1 MSETANC
8 DVNWR
13 KHRLLIGESLN
24 YSVITGTRVTQGPI
38 YQRNHFLLLQF
49 WLNYTVLSCIIIIQ
63 CNLYIL
69 LIIISNRLG
78 GYLTPGP
85 MLKRIPLK
93 DCNLSS
99 FFFLHELCLI
109 SESCLLFSIDIN
121 YFFKSHH
128 LLQSCQNW
136 IAVKN
141 KKSDSEIRKWKE
153 TNIRW
158 TWKYCQGQN
167 TWGVIKIPEILR
179 LINGS
184 SLSDNIQR
192 SVFYSINWIC
202 TTLRGKKK
210 KSFFQLKL
218 FCFLSFFTLLR
229 QKNKN
234 KTNFCFFTKCSGS
247 TLLHCFDL
255 QREMFHKLPV

>member
-99 FFFLHELCLI
+99 FFFTWTLSYLWVLSLI
-109 SESCLLFSIDIN
+109 FNRYKL
-121 YFFKSHH
+121 FFKSHH

-136 IAVKN
+136 IAVKKN
-141 KKSDSEIRKWKE
+141 KVRFRDKKMKRNKHQV
-153 TNIRW
+153 NL
-158 TWKYCQGQN
+158 
-167 TWGVIKIPEILR
+167 EILPR
-179 LINGS
+179 AE
-184 SLSDNIQR
+184 
-192 SVFYSINWIC
+192 Y
-202 TTLRGKKK
+202 LR
-210 KSFFQLKL
+210 
-218 FCFLSFFTLLR
+218 C
-229 QKNKN
+229 N
-234 KTNFCFFTKCSGS
+234 
-247 TLLHCFDL
+247 
-255 QREMFHKLPV
+255 